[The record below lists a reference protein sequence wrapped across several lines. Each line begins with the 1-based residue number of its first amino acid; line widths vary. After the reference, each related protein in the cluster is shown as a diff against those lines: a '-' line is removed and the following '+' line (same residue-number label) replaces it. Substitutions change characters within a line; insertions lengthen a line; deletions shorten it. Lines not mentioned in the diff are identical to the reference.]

1 MFYEE
6 ISLLQNL
13 EILLLTKQVIL
24 KLTGYFE
31 W

>member
-31 W
+31 